1 MNLLVP
7 AWQCMTLPLD
17 RLPSELPEMLRRAKL
32 ASPLATSLPGGPQR
46 YLEILAAQVE
56 SQRRILVA
64 TSQPPTDGADAA
76 ARMTE
81 ALAAVAQWWD
91 QHGYVGGA
99 SGGTVAWGFVPERQ
113 RQLVADWAKQLPPEQ
128 VAAIKA
134 GVPATTRHLAEA
146 ILPR

>member
-1 MNLLVP
+1 
-7 AWQCMTLPLD
+7 MTLPLD
-17 RLPSELPEMLRRAKL
+17 RLPAELPGALRRAKL

-76 ARMTE
+76 ARITE

-91 QHGYVGGA
+91 QHGYVGGS
-99 SGGTVAWGFVPERQ
+99 SGGRVAWNVVPDRQ
-113 RQLVADWAKQLPPEQ
+113 RELVAAWAKTLDAGQ
-128 VAAIKA
+128 VAAIRA
-134 GVPATTRHLAEA
+134 AVPDATKHLLDG